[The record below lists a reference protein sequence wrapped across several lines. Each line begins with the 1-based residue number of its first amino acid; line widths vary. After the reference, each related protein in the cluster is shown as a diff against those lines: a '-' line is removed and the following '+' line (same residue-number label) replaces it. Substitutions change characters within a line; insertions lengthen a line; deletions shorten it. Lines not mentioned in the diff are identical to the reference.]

1 MFDKLKML
9 AQAKEMQKKMSAML
23 FDHEEN
29 GIKLTVNGKTEIVN
43 LEIINENLLDDK
55 VKLESLMKQAL
66 NNAIQNAQ
74 RQSAMSMQSE
84 LGGLF

>member
-74 RQSAMSMQSE
+74 RQSAMTMQSE

>member
-1 MFDKLKML
+1 MFDKLKMM
-9 AQAKEMQKKMSAML
+9 AQAKGMQKKMAAMS

-29 GIKLTVNGKTEIVN
+29 GIKLTVNGKTEITS
-43 LEIINENLLDDK
+43 LEIINEELLSDK
-55 VKLESLMKQAL
+55 EKLESLMLQAL
-66 NNAIQNAQ
+66 NNAVQNAQ